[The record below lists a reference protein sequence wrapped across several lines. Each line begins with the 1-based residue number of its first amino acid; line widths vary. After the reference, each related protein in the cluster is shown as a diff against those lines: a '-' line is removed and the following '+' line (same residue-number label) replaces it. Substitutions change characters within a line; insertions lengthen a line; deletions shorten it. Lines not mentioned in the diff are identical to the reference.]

1 MDNFHNELVNDLI
14 PAAESK
20 YSIFAETT
28 DLKGIAASRYH
39 RAFGG
44 FSMGSMNTW
53 HTFEYCLDYFRYFAP
68 SSGGPNGNRA
78 YMEEIVR
85 SSGHS
90 PEDFFIFTEKARS
103 GDPLPR

>member
-1 MDNFHNELVNDLI
+1 MSGCVNNCTGL
-14 PAAESK
+14 P
-20 YSIFAETT
+20 YRMTMCNIF
-28 DLKGIAASRYH
+28 
-39 RAFGG
+39 F
-44 FSMGSMNTW
+44 
-53 HTFEYCLDYFRYFAP
+53 CLDYFRYFAP
-68 SSGGPNGNRA
+68 SSGGPIGNRA